1 MDSAELCRVLKNA
14 GLSKY
19 QSQAYTSLL
28 RLGSASATELAGES
42 GVPAARIY
50 DVLRDLEDRGYVE
63 TYDGD
68 SLRARAA
75 DPDEVLAD
83 LRRRSEEFSAAADEI
98 ETRWE
103 APELDQH
110 RVDIVKRFDTVFDHA
125 GEAIAAANT
134 EVQVA
139 VTPREFRRLR
149 DALASAYDNGAIV
162 KASIHTDGDADIGE
176 LVEEYEGVVTEVRHR
191 TLPTP
196 FVAIVDRTTTCYSP
210 HHRSVNEYGVLV
222 EDFSLTYVF
231 RWYFDTSL
239 WEVWDVV
246 YDDRSEEPPRR
257 YANLRRFVRDVEPL
271 LSEGVDVDVT
281 VEGSE
286 TGTGNAVTVSGSVVD
301 LVYAGEPRADGEIP
315 IGQLAGQVTVVVD
328 DGDRRWS
335 VGGWGAVIEDIE
347 ARRITVTGYDDSKRT
362 GIEGIDA

>member
-1 MDSAELCRVLKNA
+1 MDSAELRRVLKDA

-28 RLGSASATELAGES
+28 RLGTASATELAGES

-68 SLRARAA
+68 SLRARAS
-75 DPDEVLAD
+75 DPAEVLDD
-83 LRRRSEEFSAAADEI
+83 LRKRSEEFSAAADEI

-103 APELDQH
+103 SPALDH
-110 RVDIVKRFDTVFDHA
+110 HHVDIVKRFDTVFEHA
-125 GEAIAAANT
+125 SEAIADAKT

-139 VTPREFRRLR
+139 VTPAEFRRLR
-149 DALASAYDNGAIV
+149 TSLKSAHDNGAIV
-162 KASIHTDGDADIGE
+162 KASIHTDGDADIGD
-176 LVEEYEGVVTEVRHR
+176 LVAEYEGVVTEVRHR

-196 FVAIVDRTTTCYSP
+196 FVAIVDRTTTCFSP

-222 EDFSLTYVF
+222 EDLSLTYVF

-239 WEVWDVV
+239 WEVWEVV
-246 YDDRSEEPPRR
+246 YDDRSDDPPRS
-257 YANLRRFVRDVEPL
+257 YANLRRFVRDVDPM
-271 LSEGVDVDVT
+271 LSEGIDVDVT

-286 TGTGNAVTVSGSVVD
+286 TGTGDAVTVSGSVVD
-301 LVYAGEPRADGEIP
+301 LVYAGEPRPDGEIP
-315 IGQLAGQVTVVVD
+315 IGQLAGQVTVVID
-328 DGDRRWS
+328 DGERRWS
-335 VGGWGAVIEDIE
+335 VGGWGAVIEDVE
-347 ARRITVTGYDDSKRT
+347 ATRITVDAYDDSKRA
-362 GIEGIDA
+362 GLEGIDV